1 MKNESQAQSDTQLRD
16 GHKSAATVG
25 LIPSPTVPSY
35 AAPYRTHRTPHPA
48 LMLAILITL
57 NTHTVREHKNCSD
70 APIGRHFIQLM
81 AEIQTTAVKALVKN

>member
-16 GHKSAATVG
+16 EHKSAATVG
-25 LIPSPTVPSY
+25 LIPSPSVPSY

-57 NTHTVREHKNCSD
+57 NSHT
-70 APIGRHFIQLM
+70 
-81 AEIQTTAVKALVKN
+81 